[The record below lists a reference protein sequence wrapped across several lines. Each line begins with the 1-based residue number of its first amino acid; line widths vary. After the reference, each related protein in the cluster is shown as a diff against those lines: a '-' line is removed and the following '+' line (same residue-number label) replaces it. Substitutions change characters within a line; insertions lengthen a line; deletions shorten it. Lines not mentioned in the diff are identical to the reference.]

1 MDNVL
6 PVNVPD
12 SCEEGGGGAGGA
24 GGAGGRGRLC
34 ATKTTSTPQLLSL
47 HTGH

>member
-12 SCEEGGGGAGGA
+12 SCEEGGGGGGVVAGEGCV
-24 GGAGGRGRLC
+24 LE
-34 ATKTTSTPQLLSL
+34 KTSAVIPQLLSL

>member
-1 MDNVL
+1 MNNVL

-12 SCEEGGGGAGGA
+12 SCEEGGGA

-34 ATKTTSTPQLLSL
+34 AAKTTSTPQLLSL